1 MSEFIKL
8 SRNGKILEII
18 FDKPEVNAICAS
30 TSRELGQIYADF
42 RDDPELRVAIF
53 SCAGDQIFSAGWDL
67 KAAEQ
72 GEDYLSDPGVGGWWG
87 FTTMTDLLKPV
98 IVAVNGHA
106 IGASFEMLTRA
117 DFVIAA
123 DHAEFWLPEVRRG
136 IPPEIASYTLPKLL
150 PRQKALEMLMTAKHF
165 SARELAELGLINEV
179 VLSNQVM
186 DCARKLANEL
196 ILGAPLALAAIKQVA
211 QASQQMSL
219 EEYYQSMHDRSW
231 PALDKALDSDDFQEG
246 INAFMSKRNPNWKG
260 R

>member
-1 MSEFIKL
+1 MSEFIKV
-8 SRNGKILEII
+8 STHGKILEIVL
-18 FDKPEVNAICAS
+18 DKPKVNAICVS

-53 SCAGDQIFSAGWDL
+53 SCAGDRIFSAGWDL
-67 KAAEQ
+67 KAAAQ

-106 IGASFEMLTRA
+106 VGASFEMLTRA

-123 DHAEFWLPEVRRG
+123 EHSEFWLPEVRRG
-136 IPPEIASYTLPKLL
+136 IPPEIASYTLPRML
-150 PRQKALEMLMTAKHF
+150 PRQKAMQMLMTGKHF
-165 SARELAELGLINEV
+165 SARELADYGLINEV
-179 VLSNQVM
+179 VTSDQVM
-186 DCARKLANEL
+186 DCARRLAHEL

-211 QASQQMSL
+211 QLSQQISL
-219 EEYYQSMHDRSW
+219 EEYYQSMRNRAW
-231 PALDKALDSDDFQEG
+231 PALDKALNSKDFEEG
-246 INAFMSKRNPNWKG
+246 INAFMEKRNPDWIG